1 MFSLKDKVAIVT
13 GGAKGIGKAVA
24 ENFHKAGAKIVIWD
38 LDEEGQKVAD
48 SLKGKFYK
56 VNTADREELEKTTKQ
71 VIADFD
77 RIDILINNAGILRDS
92 SFLKMTDD
100 FWDDVINVNLT
111 GVYNCAKVVVPYMKS
126 QKYGRII
133 NASSI
138 AGVYGNFGQ
147 TNYSAAK
154 AGVIGFTKSLAREV
168 GKNGITVNA
177 IAPGYIQT
185 EMTASIPKEFQE
197 KIIAS
202 IPVRRAGKPEDVA
215 NAYLYLAS
223 EEAGFVNGSV
233 LHVDG
238 GGMI

>member
-1 MFSLKDKVAIVT
+1 MFSLKDKVAIIT

-24 ENFHKAGAKIVIWD
+24 ETFHKSGAKIIIWD
-38 LDEEGQKVAD
+38 LDNEGQDVAD
-48 SLKGKFYK
+48 SLNGKFYK
-56 VNTADREELEKTTKQ
+56 VNTADRKDLEEATKN
-71 VIADFD
+71 VISDFG

-100 FWDDVINVNLT
+100 FWDSVIDVNLT
-111 GVYNCAKVVVPYMKS
+111 GVYNCAKAVVPHMKA
-126 QKYGRII
+126 QKQGRII

-154 AGVIGFTKSLAREV
+154 AGVIGFTKALAREV
-168 GKNGITVNA
+168 GKDGVTVNA

-185 EMTASIPKEFQE
+185 DMTASIPQEFQE

-202 IPVRRAGKPEDVA
+202 IPVRRAGKPKDIA
-215 NAYLYLAS
+215 AAYLYLAS
-223 EEAGFVNGSV
+223 EEASFVNGSV
-233 LHVDG
+233 LQVDG
-238 GGMI
+238 GGVL

>member
-1 MFSLKDKVAIVT
+1 MFSLKDKVALIT

-24 ENFHKAGAKIVIWD
+24 QTFHKAGAKIVIWD
-38 LDEEGQKVAD
+38 LDEEGRKTAD
-48 SLKGKFYK
+48 SLDGKFYK
-56 VNTADREELEKTTKQ
+56 VNTADREGLEKATQ
-71 VIADFD
+71 EVISDFG
-77 RIDILINNAGILRDS
+77 RIDILVNNAGILRDS
-92 SFLKMTDD
+92 SFLKMTDNL
-100 FWDDVINVNLT
+100 WDDVINVNLT
-111 GVYNCAKVVVPYMKS
+111 GVYNCAKAVVPHMKA

-168 GKNGITVNA
+168 GKDGITVNA

-185 EMTASIPKEFQE
+185 EMTASIPQEFQE

-238 GGMI
+238 GGIL

>member
-1 MFSLKDKVAIVT
+1 MFSLKDKVALIT

-24 ENFHKAGAKIVIWD
+24 ETFHKAGAKIVIWD
-38 LDEEGQKVAD
+38 LDDEGQKTAD
-48 SLKGKFYK
+48 SLNGKFYK
-56 VNTADREELEKTTKQ
+56 VNTSNREGLEKVTQ
-71 VIADFD
+71 EVISDFGK
-77 RIDILINNAGILRDS
+77 IDILVNNAGILRDS
-92 SFLKMTDD
+92 SFLKMTDNL
-100 FWDDVINVNLT
+100 WDDVINVNLT
-111 GVYNCAKVVVPYMKS
+111 GVYNCAKAVVPYMKN

-154 AGVIGFTKSLAREV
+154 AGVIGFTKALAREV
-168 GKNGITVNA
+168 GKDGITVNA

-185 EMTASIPKEFQE
+185 EMTASIPQEFQE

-223 EEAGFVNGSV
+223 EEASFVNGSV

-238 GGMI
+238 GGIL

>member
-1 MFSLKDKVAIVT
+1 MFSLKDKVALIT

-24 ENFHKAGAKIVIWD
+24 EIFHKAGAKIVIWD
-38 LDEEGQKVAD
+38 LDEEGQKMAD
-48 SLKGKFYK
+48 SLNGKFYK
-56 VNTADREELEKTTKQ
+56 VNTADREGLEKATQQ
-71 VIADFD
+71 VISDFG
-77 RIDILINNAGILRDS
+77 RIDILVNNAGILRDS
-92 SFLKMTDD
+92 SFLKMTDNI
-100 FWDDVINVNLT
+100 WDDVINVNLT
-111 GVYNCAKVVVPYMKS
+111 GVYNCAKAVVPHMKA

-168 GKNGITVNA
+168 GKDGITVNA

-185 EMTASIPKEFQE
+185 EMTASIPQEFQE

-223 EEAGFVNGSV
+223 EEASFVNGSV

-238 GGMI
+238 GGIL

>member
-1 MFSLKDKVAIVT
+1 MFSLKDKVALIT

-24 ENFHKAGAKIVIWD
+24 ETFHKAGAKIVIWD
-38 LDEEGQKVAD
+38 LDEEGQKTAD
-48 SLKGKFYK
+48 ALNGKFYK
-56 VNTADREELEKTTKQ
+56 VNTADREGLEKVTQ
-71 VIADFD
+71 EVISDFG
-77 RIDILINNAGILRDS
+77 RIDILVNNAGILRDS
-92 SFLKMTDD
+92 SFLKMTDNL
-100 FWDDVINVNLT
+100 WDDVINVNLT
-111 GVYNCAKVVVPYMKS
+111 GVYNCAKAVVPHMKA

-168 GKNGITVNA
+168 GKDGITVNA

-185 EMTASIPKEFQE
+185 EMTASIPQEFQE

-223 EEAGFVNGSV
+223 EEASFVNGSV

-238 GGMI
+238 GGIL

>member
-1 MFSLKDKVAIVT
+1 MFSLKEKVAIIT

-24 ENFHKAGAKIVIWD
+24 EIFHKAGAKIIIWD
-38 LDEEGQKVAD
+38 LDEEGQKTAD
-48 SLKGKFYK
+48 SLNGKFYK
-56 VNTADREELEKTTKQ
+56 VNTSDRNALEETTKQ
-71 VIADFD
+71 VISDFG
-77 RIDILINNAGILRDS
+77 RIDILVNNAGILRDS
-92 SFLKMTDD
+92 SFAKMTDD
-100 FWDDVINVNLT
+100 LWDSVINVNLT
-111 GVYNCAKVVVPYMKS
+111 GVYNCAKVVVPHMKN

-138 AGVYGNFGQ
+138 AGVYGNFRQ

-154 AGVIGFTKSLAREV
+154 AGVIGFTKALAREV
-168 GKNGITVNA
+168 GKDGITVNA

-185 EMTASIPKEFQE
+185 EMTASIPQEFQE

-223 EEAGFVNGSV
+223 EEASFVNGSV

-238 GGMI
+238 GGIL

>member
-1 MFSLKDKVAIVT
+1 MFSLKDKVALIT

-24 ENFHKAGAKIVIWD
+24 ETFHKAGAKIVIWD
-38 LDEEGQKVAD
+38 LDEEGQKTAD
-48 SLKGKFYK
+48 SLNGKFYK
-56 VNTADREELEKTTKQ
+56 VNTSDRKGLEEATKQ
-71 VIADFD
+71 VISDFG

-92 SFLKMTDD
+92 SFMKMSDD
-100 FWDDVINVNLT
+100 LWDSVIDVNLT
-111 GVYNCAKVVVPYMKS
+111 GLYNCAKAVVPHMKA
-126 QKYGRII
+126 QKFGRII

-154 AGVIGFTKSLAREV
+154 AGVIGFTKSLAREL
-168 GKNGITVNA
+168 GKDGITVNA

-185 EMTASIPKEFQE
+185 EMTASIPQEFQE

-202 IPVRRAGKPEDVA
+202 IPVRRAGTPEDVA

-223 EEAGFVNGSV
+223 EEASFVNGSV
-233 LHVDG
+233 LYVDG
-238 GGMI
+238 GGLL

>member
-1 MFSLKDKVAIVT
+1 MFSLKDKVAIIT

-24 ENFHKAGAKIVIWD
+24 QTFHKAGAKVIIWD
-38 LDEEGQKVAD
+38 LDEEGQKTAD
-48 SLKGKFYK
+48 SVNGKFYK
-56 VNTADREELEKTTKQ
+56 VNTSDRTGLEETTQK
-71 VIADFD
+71 VISDFG
-77 RIDILINNAGILRDS
+77 RIDVLVNNAGILRDS

-100 FWDDVINVNLT
+100 LWDSVINVNLT
-111 GVYNCAKVVVPYMKS
+111 GVYNCAKVVVPHMKN

-168 GKNGITVNA
+168 GKDGITVNA

-185 EMTASIPKEFQE
+185 EMTASIPREFQE

-223 EEAGFVNGSV
+223 EEASFVNGSV

-238 GGMI
+238 GGIL

>member
-1 MFSLKDKVAIVT
+1 MFSLKDKVALIT

-24 ENFHKAGAKIVIWD
+24 ETFHKAGAKIVIWD
-38 LDEEGQKVAD
+38 LDEEGQKTAD
-48 SLKGKFYK
+48 ALNGKFYK
-56 VNTADREELEKTTKQ
+56 VNTADREGLEKATQ
-71 VIADFD
+71 EVISDFG
-77 RIDILINNAGILRDS
+77 RIDIFVNNAGILRDS
-92 SFLKMTDD
+92 SFAKMTDD
-100 FWDDVINVNLT
+100 LWDSVINVNLT
-111 GVYNCAKVVVPYMKS
+111 GVYNCAKAVVPHMKV

-168 GKNGITVNA
+168 GKDGITVNA

-185 EMTASIPKEFQE
+185 EMTASIPQEFQE

-223 EEAGFVNGSV
+223 EEASFVNGSV

-238 GGMI
+238 GGIL

>member
-1 MFSLKDKVAIVT
+1 MFSLKDKVAIIT

-24 ENFHKAGAKIVIWD
+24 ETFYKAGAKIIIWD
-38 LDEEGQKVAD
+38 LDKEGQKTAD
-48 SLKGKFYK
+48 SLDGKFYK
-56 VNTADREELEKTTKQ
+56 VNTSDRNALEETVRN
-71 VIADFD
+71 VISDFG

-92 SFLKMTDD
+92 SFLKMTDEL
-100 FWDDVINVNLT
+100 WDSVINVNLT
-111 GVYNCAKVVVPYMKS
+111 GVYNCTKVVVPHMKN

-168 GKNGITVNA
+168 GKDGITVNA

-185 EMTASIPKEFQE
+185 EMTASIPQEFQE

-223 EEAGFVNGSV
+223 EEASFVNGSV

-238 GGMI
+238 GGIL

>member
-1 MFSLKDKVAIVT
+1 MFSLKDKVAIIT

-24 ENFHKAGAKIVIWD
+24 ETFHKAGAKIIIWD
-38 LDEEGQKVAD
+38 LDDEGQKTAD
-48 SLKGKFYK
+48 SLNGKFYK
-56 VNTADREELEKTTKQ
+56 VNTSDRIGLEETTQK
-71 VIADFD
+71 VISDFG

-100 FWDDVINVNLT
+100 LWDSVINVNLT
-111 GVYNCAKVVVPYMKS
+111 GVYNCAKVVVPHMKN
-126 QKYGRII
+126 QKFGRII

-154 AGVIGFTKSLAREV
+154 AGVIGFTKALAREV
-168 GKNGITVNA
+168 GKDGITVNA

-185 EMTASIPKEFQE
+185 EMTASIPQEFQE

-223 EEAGFVNGSV
+223 DEASFVNGSV

-238 GGMI
+238 GGIL

>member
-1 MFSLKDKVAIVT
+1 MFSLKDKVALIT
-13 GGAKGIGKAVA
+13 GGANGIGKAVA
-24 ENFHKAGAKIVIWD
+24 QIFHKAGAKIAIWD
-38 LDEEGQKVAD
+38 LDEEGQKTAD
-48 SLKGKFYK
+48 SLNGKFYK
-56 VNTADREELEKTTKQ
+56 VNTSDREGLEKATQK
-71 VIADFD
+71 VLSDFG
-77 RIDILINNAGILRDS
+77 RIDILVNNAGILRDS
-92 SFLKMTDD
+92 SFMKMTDD
-100 FWDDVINVNLT
+100 LWDSVINVNLT
-111 GVYNCAKVVVPYMKS
+111 GVYNCAKAVVPHMKA

-168 GKNGITVNA
+168 GKDGITVNA

-185 EMTASIPKEFQE
+185 EMTASIAKEFQE

-223 EEAGFVNGSV
+223 EEASFVNGSV
-233 LHVDG
+233 LYVDG
-238 GGMI
+238 GGIL